1 MPCYDG
7 AMSEPSKLQR
17 RIASEFNATIVD
29 GDDDRA
35 LSAGKST
42 AQGSAAET
50 GHDVYTAARY
60 AIAGVGL
67 LCSACIFGLGLM
79 AGFYMLS
86 AILALAGAA
95 GAVLLLKS
103 HKNASGASH
112 GITVTD
118 ENVRDYRWE
127 RSETSQL
134 LSTIH
139 DALGD
144 IAIVRTLDGRI
155 VRANNV
161 FNATVGCADPAG
173 MTCEALGLTFSPDGP
188 PNRFDVSIATPS
200 GDRMFSWHDIV
211 ARDPASGELML
222 HSIARDVTDERRVA
236 EEREEARRRAEISSE
251 AKSRLLATVSHE
263 IRTPLGGIL
272 GMSHLISQTR
282 LTAEQKNYLAGMR
295 QSGHAL
301 VQLVDDLLDFSA
313 MESGHFQLRPG
324 REPIRELLESVVE
337 MLSHRAH
344 EKGIEIGSFV
354 SPEVPSLVDIDAA
367 RLRQVLFNVIGNAV
381 KFTHIGGVS
390 VKTVLESGSMVILVE
405 DTGPGMTAEEQ
416 ARVFDEFKQAGS
428 KAQQRGGS
436 GLGLSISRRI
446 IQEFGGSISVSSTLG
461 LGSRF
466 EIRFPFA
473 SAATAA
479 AEAALAA
486 RHNVLAGSSVLLL
499 AGEGPASWAL
509 CQTIIALGGFCHQ
522 AVTMEAAESILDR
535 ANSGKILL
543 TDVIVDHR
551 KAAIFERMRNRHP
564 VFTSLDLRKT
574 YLVNPEERNGH
585 LAGQVEGYDNWLI
598 RPLREKSLVEVL
610 QGRMK
615 GMEVRDAI
623 NDNRPMLRELPVAE
637 AKPSNDAI
645 LLAEDDPVNA
655 MMLRSVIE
663 KAGHSVRVVGDFR
676 TFDTMLH
683 MAPAGE
689 RLSPRLIITDM
700 NMPGG
705 NGAEMIERIRA
716 GERTVGAAPVPVIV
730 LTAEALD
737 DDGADLLQKGADAVL
752 AKPAEPHRLLS
763 EIERLLSSS
772 L

>member
-1 MPCYDG
+1 
-7 AMSEPSKLQR
+7 MSEPSKLQR
-17 RIASEFNATIVD
+17 RIASEFNATIVED
-29 GDDDRA
+29 EPRRDV
-35 LSAGKST
+35 LS
-42 AQGSAAET
+42 GSAAARDADAAT
-50 GHDVYTAARY
+50 GHDAYAPARY

-79 AGFYMLS
+79 AGFYLLS
-86 AILALAGAA
+86 AILALSGAA
-95 GAVLLLKS
+95 GAVLLLRSRKEIP
-103 HKNASGASH
+103 AAAQAA
-112 GITVTD
+112 TLTD
-118 ENVRDYRWE
+118 ENVRDHRWE

-144 IAIVRTLDGRI
+144 IAIVRALNGRI

-161 FNATVGCADPAG
+161 FNATVGCAEPAG
-173 MTCEALGLTFSPDGP
+173 MTCEALGLTFRPDGP
-188 PNRFDVSIATPS
+188 PNRFDVTITTPS
-200 GDRMFSWHDIV
+200 GDRTFSWHDIV
-211 ARDPASGELML
+211 ARDPASGDLML

-272 GMSHLISQTR
+272 GMSHLIGQTR

-324 REPIRELLESVVE
+324 QEPIRELLESVVE

-354 SPEVPSLVDIDAA
+354 SPEVPGLLNTDAA

-381 KFTHIGGVS
+381 KFTHTGGVS
-390 VKTVLESGSMVILVE
+390 IKTVLDSGSIAIMVE
-405 DTGPGMTAEEQ
+405 DTGPGMTVEEQ
-416 ARVFDEFKQAGS
+416 ARVFDEFEQAGS
-428 KAQQRGGS
+428 TAQQRGGS

-446 IQEFGGSISVSSTLG
+446 VQEFGGSLSVTSTLG

-466 EIRFPFA
+466 EIRFPVA
-473 SAATAA
+473 DAGMSAVS
-479 AEAALAA
+479 ALA
-486 RHNVLAGSSVLLL
+486 RHNVLSESSVLVL

-522 AVTMEAAESILDR
+522 AITMEAADSILDR
-535 ANSGKILL
+535 AHAGKIPL
-543 TDVIVDHR
+543 TDIIVDHR
-551 KAAIFERMRNRHP
+551 KAAMFERIRSRHP
-564 VFTSLDLRKT
+564 AFAALDLRKT
-574 YLVNPEERNGH
+574 YLVNPEERNER

-598 RPLREKSLVEVL
+598 RPLREKSLVDVL
-610 QGRMK
+610 QGRMR

-623 NDNRPMLRELPVAE
+623 NDNRPMLRELPAPAGKP
-637 AKPSNDAI
+637 AKEGI

-655 MMLRSVIE
+655 MMLRSIIE

-676 TFDTMLH
+676 TFDVVLH
-683 MAPAGE
+683 SAASDE

-705 NGAEMIERIRA
+705 NGAEMIQRIRA
-716 GERTVGAAPVPVIV
+716 GERSVGASPVPVIV
-730 LTAEALD
+730 LTAETLGDNGRSLLD
-737 DDGADLLQKGADAVL
+737 LGANAVL
-752 AKPAEPHRLLS
+752 AKPAEPHRLLA
-763 EIERLLSSS
+763 EIERLLS
-772 L
+772 

>member
-1 MPCYDG
+1 
-7 AMSEPSKLQR
+7 MSEPSKLQR
-17 RIASEFNATIVD
+17 RIASEFNATIVED
-29 GDDDRA
+29 EPGQDV
-35 LSAGKST
+35 AG
-42 AQGSAAET
+42 GNAAARDAAADA

-67 LCSACIFGLGLM
+67 LSSACIFGLGLM
-79 AGFYMLS
+79 AGFYFLS
-86 AILALAGAA
+86 AILALCGAA
-95 GAVLLLKS
+95 GAVLLLRS
-103 HKNASGASH
+103 REEASSPVQV
-112 GITVTD
+112 IPLTD
-118 ENVRDYRWE
+118 ENVRDHRWE
-127 RSETSQL
+127 RNETSQL

-161 FNATVGCADPAG
+161 FNATAGCADPAG
-173 MTCEALGLTFSPDGP
+173 MTCEALGLTFRPDGP
-188 PNRFDVSIATPS
+188 PNRFDVTIATPS
-200 GDRMFSWHDIV
+200 GDRTFSWHDIV
-211 ARDPASGELML
+211 ARDPANGDLML
-222 HSIARDVTDERRVA
+222 HSIARDVTDERKVA
-236 EEREEARRRAEISSE
+236 EEREEARRRAEISNE

-272 GMSHLISQTR
+272 GMSHLIGQTR

-324 REPIRELLESVVE
+324 SEPIRELLESVVE

-354 SPEVPSLVDIDAA
+354 SPEVPSLLDIDAA

-390 VKTVLESGSMVILVE
+390 VKTVLESGSMVIMVE
-405 DTGPGMTAEEQ
+405 DTGPGMTTEEQ
-416 ARVFDEFKQAGS
+416 ARVFDEFEQAGS
-428 KAQQRGGS
+428 TAQQRGGS

-446 IQEFGGSISVSSTLG
+446 IQEFGGSLTVNSTLG

-466 EIRFPFA
+466 EIRFPFTGIE
-473 SAATAA
+473 AATVS
-479 AEAALAA
+479 ALA
-486 RHNVLAGSSVLLL
+486 RHNVLSGSSVLLL

-522 AVTMEAAESILDR
+522 AVSMEAAESILDR
-535 ANSGKILL
+535 AHAGKILL

-551 KAAIFERMRNRHP
+551 KAAMFERMRGRHP
-564 VFTSLDLRKT
+564 AFSTLDLRRT

-598 RPLREKSLVEVL
+598 RPLREKSLVDVL

-623 NDNRPMLRELPVAE
+623 NDNRPMLRELPVPAPKL
-637 AKPSNDAI
+637 AKEGI

-655 MMLRSVIE
+655 MMLRSIIE

-676 TFDTMLH
+676 TFDTALH
-683 MAPAGE
+683 TASADE

-705 NGAEMIERIRA
+705 NGAEMIRRIRA
-716 GERTVGAAPVPVIV
+716 SERTVGAPPVPVIV

-737 DDGADLLQKGADAVL
+737 DNGESLLREGADAVL
-752 AKPAEPHRLLS
+752 AKPAEPHRLLA
-763 EIERLLSSS
+763 EIERLLS
-772 L
+772 